1 MDEKLKFAHEQSAI
15 MDSFIENSLQTLEAT
30 RQDVIKVQ
38 EYASNYGYKPSEE
51 TIFKE
56 LTREDLERIIVE
68 NTTSSEENK
77 NSADGDPDLSYTH
90 GCPENSK
97 DSDETTVN
105 ASEHLDTAKHTNH
118 TKDNIITEVQPGT
131 PKLLEIGLS
140 KTTLK
145 QLGYTFKEDKEPQS
159 KKIAP
164 NNSNILINEE
174 PRKIISP
181 EDSPISILKNTKTNN
196 SQVQNIS
203 YAREYD
209 TNYDTS
215 ITSDISILHAP
226 APNLSNTTIEM
237 SHIEISPG
245 LVVKRPSSKTK
256 PKCSKESDEDL
267 NKEFIGNRYQ
277 DAINSTV
284 LVHPSTPLNKV
295 INKNSCAPNVDCNDS
310 PVMPTLQTMDIQKL
324 LKDLKEKPADSNDSD
339 KSYNKNPVTPLPDK
353 TNECELPNIESNSTQ
368 VSNKPESLTPELPAL
383 KTIDLNKYLSSYKS
397 SHGSVSKSKESI
409 KSYERDN
416 TPEITMNAS
425 NLENRTPD
433 FPELTSLSP
442 RY

>member
-1 MDEKLKFAHEQSAI
+1 MDEKLKSVHEQSAI

-30 RQDVIKVQ
+30 RQDVLKVQ

-56 LTREDLERIIVE
+56 LTREDLERFVVE
-68 NTTSSEENK
+68 NTISSEENK
-77 NSADGDPDLSYTH
+77 KCPDGEPDLSDDH
-90 GCPENSK
+90 GFPENSK
-97 DSDETTVN
+97 NSDETTVT
-105 ASEHLDTAKHTNH
+105 ASDQLDTSKRTNH
-118 TKDNIITEVQPGT
+118 TKDNNITEVQPGT

-159 KKIAP
+159 KKVASNNP
-164 NNSNILINEE
+164 NIIINEE
-174 PRKIISP
+174 PRNVISP

-215 ITSDISILHAP
+215 ITSDISILHVP
-226 APNLSNTTIEM
+226 VPNLSNTTIEM

-256 PKCSKESDEDL
+256 SKCSKESDEDSK
-267 NKEFIGNRYQ
+267 KEFNGNKYQ

-284 LVHPSTPLNKV
+284 LVQPSTPVNKV
-295 INKNSCAPNVDCNDS
+295 INGNSCAPNDDFNDS

-324 LKDLKEKPADSNDSD
+324 LKDLKDKPASSNESD
-339 KSYNKNPVTPLPDK
+339 KSYNKNSNTPLPDK
-353 TNECELPNIESNSTQ
+353 TNKCELPNIESNSTQ

-397 SHGSVSKSKESI
+397 SHTSASKSKESI
-409 KSYERDN
+409 KSYGRDN

-425 NLENRTPD
+425 NLENKTPD